1 MSEEAIHL
9 DWHRAEAADPI
20 ERVARALC
28 RHDNKDPDAMASIG
42 PKEVGIADDGIAE
55 MRRAEEPAWMEYAKE
70 AERLVAAFRAFQ
82 AGPDQAPIELTA
94 LKLSGGPA
102 DCGDNL
108 GAPAQSSKQI
118 VSRLRSTAS
127 RPARCHRAR

>member
-20 ERVARALC
+20 DRVGHALC
-28 RHDNKDPDAMASIG
+28 RHDNKNPDALAPIG

-70 AERLVAAFRAFQ
+70 AERLERFRFELNRFGGVHRAF
-82 AGPDQAPIELTA
+82 AG
-94 LKLSGGPA
+94 
-102 DCGDNL
+102 
-108 GAPAQSSKQI
+108 
-118 VSRLRSTAS
+118 
-127 RPARCHRAR
+127 